1 MLMKRMNELLAP
13 IRERRH
19 YYENHLDEVRD
30 IIHSGTD
37 KANAIGN
44 ANLKEIKEKM
54 HIVLS

>member
-1 MLMKRMNELLAP
+1 MKRMNELLAP

-19 YYENHLDEVRD
+19 YYENPRDEVRD